1 MKRMDHKKK
10 NAGKVVT
17 GMLIGSVVGATVEWL
32 TAPVSGEELRRRITG
47 DIETGNGSR
56 HSSRRSLQEKIKT
69 SEGNVE
75 SRARELA
82 GAVDENAGDT
92 KKTVSR
98 RRKIAST

>member
-10 NAGKVVT
+10 NIGKVVT
-17 GMLIGSVVGATVEWL
+17 GMLMGSVVGTVVGWL

-47 DIETGNGSR
+47 DIEIGNGSR

-82 GAVDENAGDT
+82 AEVNENAGDI

-98 RRKIAST
+98 SRKITS